1 MAYKGFGPST
11 KTLDGI
17 DTELIQ
23 SVQEQGVQ
31 SSVLGPSK
39 LYAGEKNTITGFAYS
54 GGGRGIV
61 RVDVSIDNGSTW
73 KSATLKEGSE
83 QDMHKAWAW
92 TFWEVDFDIPTALT
106 GFNVPSS
113 QNEMKELSVICKATD
128 ASYNVQP
135 DSLQGNQP
143 TDRPSLCHYCLAMI
157 DHCFQIMYIYLHV
170 LSPC

>member
-92 TFWEVDFDIPTALT
+92 TFFEGTVWAAKSADGKYEVA
-106 GFNVPSS
+106 S
-113 QNEMKELSVICKATD
+113 KAVD
-128 ASYNVQP
+128 VAYNVQP
-135 DSLQGNQP
+135 EKADWNVRGLNNTSWFRVAVE
-143 TDRPSLCHYCLAMI
+143 DEEEA
-157 DHCFQIMYIYLHV
+157 
-170 LSPC
+170 